1 MKIYSDEEIVGK
13 RLSLRHDN
21 DIDRWDLIVLGTV
34 AVNLDIIGIHVRRAD
49 ADVQSVEY
57 VVVPYF
63 AGDNALEFEQYGS
76 MQPVRLFVHHAGK
89 LLLDGKGYLGR
100 GSITFSG

>member
-13 RLSLRHDN
+13 RLSFRHDN
-21 DIDRWDLIVLGTV
+21 DIDRWDLVVLGTV

-49 ADVQSVEY
+49 VDVQSVEY

-63 AGDNALEFEQYGS
+63 AGDNVLEFEQYGS
-76 MQPVRLFVHHAGK
+76 MQPVRVFRHHAGK
-89 LLLDGKGYLGR
+89 LMLEEENYLGR
-100 GSITFSG
+100 GTIKFSG

>member
-1 MKIYSDEEIVGK
+1 MKVYSDEEIVGK
-13 RLSLRHDN
+13 RLSFRHDN

-34 AVNLDIIGIHVRRAD
+34 AVNLDIIGIHVKRAD

-63 AGDNALEFEQYGS
+63 AGDNILEFEQCGS
-76 MQPVRLFVHHAGK
+76 VQPVRVFEHHAGK
-89 LLLDGKGYLGR
+89 LLLDEKNYLGR
-100 GSITFSG
+100 GTITLSG